1 MRQYFTYVNPYID
14 GAWHPIEYNVE
25 KACGN
30 TWPTFEKNFCVAQ
43 GNSVG
48 DSRLLGYV
56 DIPVIDEEG
65 NAAAPSYPSG
75 KYPVEGILGMVLS
88 LFPHVLETVEAAK
101 DKVERWTGRDD
112 ITIDGD
118 KVVIPVLD
126 PDLD

>member
-1 MRQYFTYVNPYID
+1 MRQYFTDVNPYSN

-43 GNSVG
+43 GGSVG

-56 DIPVIDEEG
+56 DIPVDDEG
-65 NAAAPSYPSG
+65 YAVAPSYPAG
-75 KYPVEGILGMVLS
+75 KYPVAGILGMVLS
-88 LFPHVLETVEAAK
+88 LFPHVLETVEEAK
-101 DKVERWTGRDD
+101 DKVERWTGRTD

-118 KVVIPVLD
+118 KVVIPAIDIEV
-126 PDLD
+126 